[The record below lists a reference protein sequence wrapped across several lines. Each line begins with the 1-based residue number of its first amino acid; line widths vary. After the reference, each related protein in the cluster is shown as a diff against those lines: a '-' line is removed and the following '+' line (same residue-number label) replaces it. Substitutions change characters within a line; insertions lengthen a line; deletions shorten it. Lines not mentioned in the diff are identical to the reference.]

1 MSRITST
8 QFIIGLVVIAV
19 GVLFLLDSVG
29 VFDTGDVFQWIPS
42 LFILL
47 GLWLLVKNR
56 FRRVAGPLIMILI
69 AVFVQ
74 LLVLDVRVGEFWP
87 LILIAV
93 GIVILIKSF
102 QSRRGRSGDENGDPP
117 NSVNVLG
124 SERTVAPSD
133 QDTINLDTVMGSAAQ
148 TVTSDNFRGGRASA
162 VMGNANIDLREA
174 SIQEKP
180 AVLELNVVMGEIK
193 LRAPR
198 DWNIR
203 VDDDTVMG
211 DTKDERAT
219 RHTEESQTDLVIK
232 ASVVMGSLKIED

>member
-8 QFIIGLVVIAV
+8 QFIIGIVVIAV

-29 VFDTGDVFQWIPS
+29 LFNTGDIFQWIPS

-102 QSRRGRSGDENGDPP
+102 RSRRGRSGDEREDSPD
-117 NSVNVLG
+117 SVSVFG
-124 SERTVAPSD
+124 SEKVIAPPD
-133 QDTINLDTVMGSAAQ
+133 QDIISLESVMGSATQ
-148 TVTSDNFRGGRASA
+148 TVTSDSFPGRTRLNRH
-162 VMGNANIDLREA
+162 GKRPYR
-174 SIQEKP
+174 P
-180 AVLELNVVMGEIK
+180 ARSLDSGK
-193 LRAPR
+193 TRRPR
-198 DWNIR
+198 YSTSSWAR
-203 VDDDTVMG
+203 
-211 DTKDERAT
+211 
-219 RHTEESQTDLVIK
+219 S
-232 ASVVMGSLKIED
+232 S

>member
-1 MSRITST
+1 MNRITST
-8 QFIIGLVVIAV
+8 QFVIGLVIIAV
-19 GVLFLLDSVG
+19 GVLFLLDTVG
-29 VFDTGDVFQWIPS
+29 LFNTGDIFQWIPS

-47 GLWLLVKNR
+47 GIWLLVKNR

-102 QSRRGRSGDENGDPP
+102 RSRRGRSGDEPEDSPD
-117 NSVNVLG
+117 SVSVFS
-124 SERTVAPSD
+124 SERVVAPPD
-133 QDTINLDTVMGSAAQ
+133 QDTINLESVMGSATQ
-148 TVTSDNFRGGRASA
+148 TVTSDNFRGGRAST
-162 VMGNANIDLREA
+162 VMGSAHIDLREA

-180 AVLELNVVMGEIK
+180 AVLDINVVMGEIK
-193 LRAPR
+193 LKAPR

-211 DTKDERAT
+211 DTKDERAP
-219 RHTEESQTDLVIK
+219 RETEENQTDVIIK
-232 ASVVMGSLKIED
+232 ASVVMGALKIED

>member
-1 MSRITST
+1 MNRITST

-29 VFDTGDVFQWIPS
+29 LFSAGDIFQWIPS

-102 QSRRGRSGDENGDPP
+102 RSRRGRSGDENEDSPD
-117 NSVNVLG
+117 SVSVFG
-124 SERTVAPSD
+124 SEKVVAPPD
-133 QDTINLDTVMGSAAQ
+133 QDTINLESVMGSATQ
-148 TVTSDNFRGGRASA
+148 TVTSDNFRGGRAST
-162 VMGNANIDLREA
+162 VMGSAHIDLREA

-211 DTKDERAT
+211 DTKDTRAT
-219 RHTEESQTDLVIK
+219 PHAEDSHTDLIVK

>member
-19 GVLFLLDSVG
+19 GVLFLLDSVDL
-29 VFDTGDVFQWIPS
+29 FNTGDVFQWIPS

-102 QSRRGRSGDENGDPP
+102 RSRRGRNGDEREDSPD
-117 NSVNVLG
+117 SVSVFG
-124 SERTVAPSD
+124 SEKVIAPPD
-133 QDTINLDTVMGSAAQ
+133 QDTINLESVMGSATQ
-148 TVTSDNFRGGRASA
+148 TVTSDNFRGGRAST

-180 AVLELNVVMGEIK
+180 AVLDINVVMGEIK
-193 LRAPR
+193 LKAPR

-211 DTKDERAT
+211 DTKDERAPSE
-219 RHTEESQTDLVIK
+219 TEESQTDLIIK